1 MKNGTKRGQ
10 RKGRPYPYTA
20 KTKQAR
26 VLTRVV
32 LGQSERQIA
41 KEEGISRGTV
51 YRIRSQSENAM
62 LLQSFREMI
71 LDIVPD
77 AIKGLAKLV
86 KERDRQ
92 AIIETLKGSRVLI
105 DRHEVATVQEPERT
119 YDSAKVAFYEKYG
132 HWPTHE
138 EAVKFD
144 KTIVRKPIVKGELTE

>member
-10 RKGRPYPYTA
+10 RKGRPYTA

-41 KEEGISRGTV
+41 KEEGISRRTV

-105 DRHEVATVQEPERT
+105 DRHEVAHVQPVEEDYSYSRIL
-119 YDSAKVAFYEKYG
+119 FFGKYKR
-132 HWPTHE
+132 WPTDE
-138 EAVKFD
+138 EAIKFE
-144 KTIVRKPIVKGELTE
+144 KTIPVKPTVKGELTQ

>member
-10 RKGRPYPYTA
+10 RKGRPYTA

-105 DRHEVATVQEPERT
+105 DRHEVENIPPPVQDYSYSRIL
-119 YDSAKVAFYEKYG
+119 FFGKYKR
-132 HWPTHE
+132 WPTDE
-138 EAVKFD
+138 EAIKFE
-144 KTIVRKPIVKGELTE
+144 KTIPVKPTVKGALTE